1 MINKPTVALLSHTQ
15 IANPDT
21 FLPAFKEWVNAHPEF
36 VDVRDRDAQ
45 VLNKESYDLFT
56 TAEGGTD
63 PEKVIEFAGR
73 ACYQAFHRPHPK
85 TASIPGYIENIIA
98 QGHESVLEHSSATF
112 YIEGVSR
119 NVTHEL
125 IRHRHLNYSELS
137 QRFVDVADTEFV
149 LPPALQE
156 YLDDNYLDDLNSLNS
171 NVRNVYKH
179 LVETLSDENN
189 SPRLKRKQAREAA
202 RSIMP
207 GNTETKIV
215 VSGNFRAWRDVLKK
229 RLDPA
234 ADAEIRIMCEHILVG
249 LLAVA
254 PSVFTDIYEE
264 FYG

>member
-1 MINKPTVALLSHTQ
+1 MINKPTVTLLSHTQ
-15 IANPDT
+15 IANPTT
-21 FLPAFKEWVNAHPEF
+21 FKSAFQEWVEAHPEF
-36 VDVRDRDAQ
+36 IEVTDRDAQ
-45 VLNKESYDLFT
+45 FLNKESYDLFE
-56 TAEGGTD
+56 TAEGGTE
-63 PEKVIEFAGR
+63 PEKIIEFAGR
-73 ACYQAFHRPHPK
+73 ACYQAFHRPNPK

-137 QRFVDVADTEFV
+137 QRFVNVSETEFV
-149 LPPALQE
+149 LPPAFSEHLNDAQLEALGKVTSAVREAYVKFVE
-156 YLDDNYLDDLNSLNS
+156 YLQDDKGL
-171 NVRNVYKH
+171 
-179 LVETLSDENN
+179 
-189 SPRLKRKQAREAA
+189 PRKQAREAA
-202 RSIMP
+202 RSVLP

-215 VSGNFRAWRDVLKK
+215 VTGNFRAWRDVLKK

>member
-1 MINKPTVALLSHTQ
+1 MINKPTVTLLSHTQ
-15 IANPDT
+15 IADPT
-21 FLPAFKEWVNAHPEF
+21 AFLPAFTEWADKHPEF
-36 VDVRDRDAQ
+36 VDVTDHDAQ
-45 VLNKESYDLFT
+45 VLNEESYDLFT

-73 ACYQAFHRPHPK
+73 ACYQAFHRPNPK

-112 YIEGVSR
+112 YIEGASR
-119 NVTHEL
+119 NLTHEL

-137 QRFVDVADTEFV
+137 QRFVNVAETEFV
-149 LPPALQE
+149 LPPAFSEHMDDAGLEALGKVTSAVREAYVKIVE
-156 YLDDNYLDDLNSLNS
+156 YLQDDKGL
-171 NVRNVYKH
+171 
-179 LVETLSDENN
+179 
-189 SPRLKRKQAREAA
+189 PRKQAREAA
-202 RSIMP
+202 RSVLP

-215 VSGNFRAWRDVLKK
+215 VTGNFRAWRDVLKK

-234 ADAEIRIMCEHILVG
+234 ADAEIRILCEHILVG

>member
-1 MINKPTVALLSHTQ
+1 MINKPTVTLLSHTQ
-15 IANPDT
+15 IANSDT
-21 FLPAFKEWVNAHPEF
+21 FLPAFKEWVIAHPEF
-36 VDVRDRDAQ
+36 LEVTDRDSQ

-73 ACYQAFHRPHPK
+73 ACYQAFHRPNPK

-119 NVTHEL
+119 NATHEL

-137 QRFVDVADTEFV
+137 QRFVNVADSEFV
-149 LPPALQE
+149 LPPAFSEYMKDKEIQELDEATAAMREIYEHYVDYLQHGKK
-156 YLDDNYLDDLNSLNS
+156 L
-171 NVRNVYKH
+171 
-179 LVETLSDENN
+179 
-189 SPRLKRKQAREAA
+189 PRKQAREAA
-202 RSIMP
+202 RSILP

>member
-1 MINKPTVALLSHTQ
+1 MINKPTVTLLSHTQ
-15 IANPDT
+15 IADPNT
-21 FLPAFKEWVNAHPEF
+21 FLPAFREWSAKHPEF
-36 VDVRDRDAQ
+36 AENEKRDAT
-45 VLNKESYDLFT
+45 VLNEESIRLFDS
-56 TAEGGTD
+56 AEGGTD

-73 ACYQAFHRPHPK
+73 ACYQAFHRPNPA
-85 TASIPGYIENIIA
+85 TAAIPGYIGNIIA

-112 YIEGVSR
+112 YIEGASR
-119 NVTHEL
+119 NLTHEL

-137 QRFVDVADTEFV
+137 QRFVNVSETEFV
-149 LPPALQE
+149 LPPAFSEHLDDAALEALGKVTSAVREAYVKSVE
-156 YLDDNYLDDLNSLNS
+156 YLQDDKGL
-171 NVRNVYKH
+171 
-179 LVETLSDENN
+179 
-189 SPRLKRKQAREAA
+189 PRKQAREAA
-202 RSIMP
+202 RSVLP

-215 VSGNFRAWRDVLKK
+215 VTGNFRAWRDVLKK

>member
-1 MINKPTVALLSHTQ
+1 MINKPTVTLLSHTQ
-15 IANPDT
+15 IADPNT
-21 FLPAFKEWVNAHPEF
+21 FMHAFKDWLDEHPEF
-36 VDVRDRDAQ
+36 AEMEERDAT
-45 VLNKESYDLFT
+45 VLNEESIRLFDS
-56 TAEGGTD
+56 AEGGTE

-73 ACYQAFHRPHPK
+73 ACYQAFHRPNPK
-85 TASIPGYIENIIA
+85 TAAIPGYIKNIIA

-112 YIEGVSR
+112 YIEGISR
-119 NVTHEL
+119 SVTHEL

-137 QRFVDVADTEFV
+137 QRFVNVSETEFV
-149 LPPALQE
+149 LPPAFSE
-156 YLDDNYLDDLNSLNS
+156 YLKDKEIQELDEATAAMREVYEHYVDYLQHGKNL
-171 NVRNVYKH
+171 
-179 LVETLSDENN
+179 
-189 SPRLKRKQAREAA
+189 PRKQAREAA
-202 RSIMP
+202 RSVLP

-215 VSGNFRAWRDVLKK
+215 VTGNFRAWRDVLKK

>member
-1 MINKPTVALLSHTQ
+1 MINKPTVTLLSHTQ
-15 IANPDT
+15 IANSDT
-21 FLPAFKEWVNAHPEF
+21 FLPAFKEWVEAHPEF
-36 VDVRDRDAQ
+36 LEVTDRDSQ

-73 ACYQAFHRPHPK
+73 ACYQAFHRPNPK
-85 TASIPGYIENIIA
+85 TADIPGYIGNIIA

-112 YIEGVSR
+112 YIEGASR
-119 NVTHEL
+119 NLTHEL

-137 QRFVDVADTEFV
+137 QRFVNVSETEFV
-149 LPPALQE
+149 LPPAFSEHLVDAELETLGKVTSTVREAYVKLVE
-156 YLDDNYLDDLNSLNS
+156 YLQDDKGL
-171 NVRNVYKH
+171 
-179 LVETLSDENN
+179 
-189 SPRLKRKQAREAA
+189 PRKQAREAA
-202 RSIMP
+202 RSVLP

-234 ADAEIRIMCEHILVG
+234 ADAEIRILCEHILVG

>member
-1 MINKPTVALLSHTQ
+1 MINKPTVTLLSHTQ
-15 IANPDT
+15 IADPNT
-21 FLPAFKEWVNAHPEF
+21 FRSAFKEWANAHPEF
-36 VDVRDRDAQ
+36 LEVTDHDAQ
-45 VLNKESYDLFT
+45 VLNQQSYELFES
-56 TAEGGTD
+56 AEGGTE

-73 ACYQAFHRPHPK
+73 ACYQAFHRPNPA
-85 TASIPGYIENIIA
+85 TADIPGYIKNIIA

-137 QRFVDVADTEFV
+137 QRFVNVADTEFV
-149 LPPALQE
+149 LPPAFSEHLKDNEIQE
-156 YLDDNYLDDLNSLNS
+156 LDDATAAMREAYEMFVDYLQHGKKL
-171 NVRNVYKH
+171 
-179 LVETLSDENN
+179 
-189 SPRLKRKQAREAA
+189 PRKQAREAA
-202 RSIMP
+202 RSVLP
-207 GNTETKIV
+207 GGTETKIV
-215 VSGNFRAWRDVLKK
+215 VTGNFRAWRDVLKK

-234 ADAEIRIMCEHILVG
+234 ADAEIRTMCEHILVG

>member
-1 MINKPTVALLSHTQ
+1 MINKPTVTLLSHTQ
-15 IANPDT
+15 IADPNT
-21 FLPAFKEWVNAHPEF
+21 FLPAFREWSAKHPEF
-36 VDVRDRDAQ
+36 AENEKRDAT
-45 VLNKESYDLFT
+45 VLNEESIRLFDS
-56 TAEGGTD
+56 AEGGTD

-73 ACYQAFHRPHPK
+73 ACYQAFHRPNPK

-112 YIEGVSR
+112 YIEGASR
-119 NVTHEL
+119 NLTHEL

-137 QRFVDVADTEFV
+137 QRFVNVSETEFV
-149 LPPALQE
+149 LPPAFSEHLVDAELEALGKVTSAVREAYVKFVE
-156 YLDDNYLDDLNSLNS
+156 YLQDDKGL
-171 NVRNVYKH
+171 
-179 LVETLSDENN
+179 
-189 SPRLKRKQAREAA
+189 PRKQAREAA
-202 RSIMP
+202 RSVLP

-215 VSGNFRAWRDVLKK
+215 VTGNFRAWRDVLKK

>member
-1 MINKPTVALLSHTQ
+1 MINQPTVTLLSHTQ
-15 IANPDT
+15 IADPNT
-21 FLPAFKEWVNAHPEF
+21 FLPAFREWVISHPEF
-36 VDVRDRDAQ
+36 LEVTDRDSQ
-45 VLNKESYDLFT
+45 VLNKESYDLFE
-56 TAEGGTD
+56 TAEGGTE

-73 ACYQAFHRPHPK
+73 ACYQAFHRPNPK

-112 YIEGVSR
+112 YIEGASR
-119 NVTHEL
+119 NLTHEL

-137 QRFVDVADTEFV
+137 QRFVNVSETEFV
-149 LPPALQE
+149 LPPAFSE
-156 YLDDNYLDDLNSLNS
+156 HLDDAALEALGKVTSAVREAYVKFVEHLQDDKGL
-171 NVRNVYKH
+171 
-179 LVETLSDENN
+179 
-189 SPRLKRKQAREAA
+189 PRKQAREAA
-202 RSIMP
+202 RSVLP

-215 VSGNFRAWRDVLKK
+215 VTGNFRAWRDVLKK

-234 ADAEIRIMCEHILVG
+234 ADAEIRTLCEHILVG